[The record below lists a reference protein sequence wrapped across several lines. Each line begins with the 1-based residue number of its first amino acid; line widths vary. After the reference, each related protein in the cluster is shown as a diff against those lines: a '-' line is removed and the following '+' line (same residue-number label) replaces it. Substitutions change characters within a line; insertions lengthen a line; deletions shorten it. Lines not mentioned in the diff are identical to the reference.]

1 MQFIKKNILYFFIL
15 TCLMGILPITLEAAT
30 TIRAALDIGSGATK
44 LRVAEVDLKTSQIV
58 NILESK
64 SFTTPY
70 QEKLSKSSEGVF
82 DHDVMEIG
90 LNSLKESVEIAKKY
104 GAEKVIAVATAAF
117 RKAKNS
123 ETFIQKI
130 YEETGIEVNVIDQGL
145 EGELAFKAVQSQ
157 LGVPPA
163 DLVVWDI
170 GGGSLQLTT
179 VDPKGELIIYR
190 GNEASTPFKN
200 FVIEEIQD
208 KKISHINSPNPLN
221 VKEIM
226 QANAHAQR
234 LAQKVDRV
242 IKDKINAPQTIIVGV
257 GNIFGYQLTSMFD
270 NQKSFTRDG
279 LVGAV
284 ADLAG
289 KSDRDVGGGDFANVY
304 VTNAAL
310 ILGFME
316 GLDINQMQITD
327 INPADGAFFYAPFW
341 EKQLKASRNR
351 CVCKSES

>member
-1 MQFIKKNILYFFIL
+1 
-15 TCLMGILPITLEAAT
+15 MGILPTTLTAAT
-30 TIRAALDIGSGATK
+30 TVRAALDIGSGATK
-44 LRVAEVDLKTSQIV
+44 LRVAEVDLETNKIV

-70 QEKLSKSSEGVF
+70 QEKLSKSPEGVF
-82 DHDVMEIG
+82 DNEAMDIG
-90 LNSLKESVEIAKKY
+90 MNSLKESIEIAKKH

-123 ETFIQKI
+123 EAFIQRI
-130 YEETGIEVNVIDQGL
+130 YDQTGIVVNVIDQGL

-157 LGVPPA
+157 FGVQPSN
-163 DLVVWDI
+163 LIVWDI

-179 VDPKGELIIYR
+179 ADHKGDLIIYR

-200 FVIEEIQD
+200 FVIAEIQD
-208 KKISHINSPNPLN
+208 KEINHINTPNPLN

-234 LAQKVDRV
+234 LAQKVDLV
-242 IKDKINAPQTIIVGV
+242 IKEKINAPQTIIVGV

-270 NQKSFTRDG
+270 NQKHFTRDG

-284 ADLAG
+284 ANLAG
-289 KSDRDVGGGDFANVY
+289 KSDHDVGGGDFANVY

-316 GLDINQMQITD
+316 GLDINHMQITD

-341 EKQLKASRNR
+341 EKQMMANCCKVSNR
-351 CVCKSES
+351 SVCKCEE